1 MRIDSY
7 SFGRIVIDGVTY
19 TSDVTL
25 LEERVNSSWW
35 RKESHLLA
43 PNDLEEVI
51 RAQPDLLV
59 IGTGFSGV
67 MKVPR
72 ETQEFLKSK
81 GIEFVIQRTEDACKT
96 YNETPRDRRVAA
108 ALHLT
113 C

>member
-1 MRIDSY
+1 MRIEAY

-19 TSDVTL
+19 TSDVIL

-43 PNDLEEVI
+43 TNDIEEVI
-51 RAQPDLLV
+51 RAKPDILI
-59 IGTGFSGV
+59 IGTGFSGI
-67 MKVPR
+67 MRVPR
-72 ETQEFLKSK
+72 ETQDLLRLK
-81 GIEFVIQRTEDACKT
+81 GIDFVIQRTEDACKT
-96 YNETPRDRRVAA
+96 FNGTPRERRVAA